1 MSFRDDWKARLRG
14 IEERAWLRRQRIAHQ
29 QRVQECFDGWN
40 RPTPPARPEPESL
53 PLPDARP

>member
-29 QRVQECFDGWN
+29 QRVQECLDGWN
-40 RPTPPARPEPESL
+40 RPTPPASPEPESL
-53 PLPDARP
+53 HLPDARP